1 MQEQGKRL
9 LLAVTLALGVLLAWQ
24 YLFAPKEPPKKP
36 VATQGSGS
44 ASGSAVEPTQPV
56 SVTSV
61 VGEVKPCGPEQTIT
75 LTYPTATVS
84 FCSYGGAIRSWKLSD
99 KRFEHDKS
107 KGELIPPQSP
117 GAFLVNFADSTYV
130 LPKQAEWKGE
140 KKSDTQVV
148 YTFSNDT
155 FDIEKT
161 FDIIPAAYVVKVT
174 VKVKTKK
181 PNAQQTLTVSTFG
194 YHDPKD
200 SGGGGKSVQPRV
212 WDSASYF
219 GGEHYE
225 SGVKSVIDAPRYAY
239 NIKWAGFEH
248 PFMLA
253 GIAPKPAP
261 GQTVDKATHAD
272 PSGLMRTDLYFHP
285 AFGAEGTTEMVGFF
299 GPKNYMELEG
309 VDKAAGFPTHFTGAI
324 DLGWFAFIGRP
335 LMWLLLK
342 FYSFLGNWGLAIM
355 LLTLLVKALTI
366 PFTTRSM
373 RSMKAIAVLAPE
385 LKELQAKY
393 KDDRARLQAETM
405 ALYRQHGANP
415 LSGCLPIFLQ
425 MPIWLALYRM
435 LSATGELFWQPFIPG
450 WINDLSA
457 ADPYHVLPAILMI
470 TMFAQARLQPMAS
483 TGDPAQKMQQRM
495 MQYGMPLM
503 FGVMSFFFPAGLTLY
518 IFTNTCLS
526 AVHSIYMNKYDKKS
540 LELADRLK
548 AAHAKAEQAKNQTAA
563 AKAKDANVDDDD
575 NDDDDSSTDDKALV
589 KTTANK
595 PRPNQNRGSKKKK
608 RRR

>member
-36 VATQGSGS
+36 VATGQGSGS
-44 ASGSAVEPTQPV
+44 AAQP
-56 SVTSV
+56 STPGNAPV
-61 VGEVKPCGPEQTIT
+61 VGEVKTCGPDQTIS
-75 LTYPTATVS
+75 LSYPTANVA
-84 FCSYGGAIRSWKLSD
+84 FCSYGGVLKSWHLTD
-99 KRFEHDKS
+99 KRYEHDKS
-107 KGELIPPQSP
+107 KGELIPQQSP
-117 GAFLVNFADSTYV
+117 GAFVVNFADSTYV
-130 LPKQAEWKGE
+130 LPAQTEWKGE

-161 FDIIPAAYVVKVT
+161 YDINPSAYVVRLT

-181 PNAQQTLTVSTFG
+181 PNALQTLTVSTFG

-212 WDSASYF
+212 WDSASYG

-225 SGVKSVIDAPRYAY
+225 TSVKSVIAAPRFAY
-239 NIKWAGFEH
+239 NIKWTGFEH
-248 PFMLA
+248 PFLLA
-253 GIAPKPAP
+253 GIAPQVGP
-261 GQTVDKATHAD
+261 GASVNKATYAD
-272 PSGLMRTDLYFHP
+272 SSGLMRTDMFFHP
-285 AFGAEGTTEMVGFF
+285 ALPPDGTVEMAAYF
-299 GPKNYMELEG
+299 GPKNYKELE
-309 VDKAAGFPTHFTGAI
+309 AADGAAKFTTHFKDAI
-324 DLGWFAFIGRP
+324 DLGWFAVIGRP

-342 FYSFLGNWGLAIM
+342 FYSLVGNWGIAIM
-355 LLTLLVKALTI
+355 LLTLLVKALTV

-385 LKELQAKY
+385 LKALQEKY

-435 LSATGELFWQPFIPG
+435 LSSTGELYWQPFIPG
-450 WINDLSA
+450 WINDLTA
-457 ADPYHVLPAILMI
+457 ADPYHILPAILMI
-470 TMFAQARLQPMAS
+470 TMFAQARLQPMAA
-483 TGDPAQKMQQRM
+483 TNDPAQKMQQRM
-495 MQYGMPLM
+495 MQYGLPLM

-548 AAHAKAEQAKNQTAA
+548 AAQAKAEQAKNQTAA
-563 AKAKDANVDDDD
+563 AKAKDANVSDDDD
-575 NDDDDSSTDDKALV
+575 DDDDSSADDKALA
-589 KTTANK
+589 KTSSNK

>member
-24 YLFAPKEPPKKP
+24 YLFAPKESPKKP

-44 ASGSAVEPTQPV
+44 AAGSAAQSPEPISAV
-56 SVTSV
+56 SPKV
-61 VGEVKPCGPEQTIT
+61 PACGPEQTIT
-75 LTYPTATVS
+75 LTYPTANVA
-84 FCSYGGAIRSWKLSD
+84 FCSHGGVLKSWHLND
-99 KRFEHDKS
+99 LHYEHDS
-107 KGELIPPQSP
+107 NKGELIPQQSP
-117 GAFLVNFADSTYV
+117 GAFIVNFADSTFV
-130 LPKQAEWKGE
+130 LPEQTEWKGE
-140 KKSDTQVV
+140 KTSDTQVR

-161 FDIIPAAYVVKVT
+161 FDVVPATYVVKLT

-181 PNAQQTLTVSTFG
+181 PNAQQTLTVSTYGF
-194 YHDPKD
+194 HDPKV

-212 WDSASYF
+212 WDSASYA

-225 SGVKSVIDAPRYAY
+225 TGVKAVIAQPRYVN
-239 NIKWAGFEH
+239 NIKWTGFEH
-248 PFMLA
+248 PYMLA
-253 GIAPKPAP
+253 AIAPRVGP
-261 GQTVDKATHAD
+261 GAMVNKATNANA
-272 PSGLMRTDLYFHP
+272 SGLMRTDLYFHP
-285 AFGAEGTTEMVGFF
+285 ALAQEGTVEMVGYF
-299 GPKNYMELEG
+299 GPKNYKELEAADR
-309 VDKAAGFPTHFTGAI
+309 VAGFSTHFKETI
-324 DLGWFAFIGRP
+324 DLGWFAVIGRP

-435 LSATGELFWQPFIPG
+435 LSSTGELFWQPFIPG

-457 ADPYHVLPAILMI
+457 ADPYHVLPALMMI
-470 TMFAQARLQPMAS
+470 TMFAQARLQPTAVATDS
-483 TGDPAQKMQQRM
+483 AQKMQQRM

-540 LELADRLK
+540 IALAERLK
-548 AAHAKAEQAKNQTAA
+548 ASHAKTEQAKNQTAA
-563 AKAKDANVDDDD
+563 AKAKDASVDDDD
-575 NDDDDSSTDDKALV
+575 DDDDDSSTDDKSLV
-589 KTTANK
+589 KTAANK

>member
-44 ASGSAVEPTQPV
+44 AAQPSAAPAVAPV
-56 SVTSV
+56 ATD
-61 VGEVKPCGPEQTIT
+61 VKPCGAEQTIS
-75 LTYPTATVS
+75 LTYPTANVS
-84 FCSYGGAIRSWKLSD
+84 FCSYGGVLKSWHLND
-99 KRFEHDKS
+99 KRYEHDAN
-107 KGELIPPQSP
+107 KGELIPQQSP
-117 GAFLVNFADSTYV
+117 GVFVVNFADSTYV
-130 LPKQAEWKGE
+130 LPAHTEWKGE
-140 KKSDTQVV
+140 KKSETQVV

-161 FDIIPAAYVVKVT
+161 YDIVPEAFVVRLT

-181 PNAQQTLTVSTFG
+181 PNALQTLSVSTYGF
-194 YHDPKD
+194 HDPKV

-225 SGVKSVIDAPRYAY
+225 TGVKAVIATPRFGE
-239 NIKWAGFEH
+239 NIKWTGFEH
-248 PFMLA
+248 PYMLA
-253 GIAPKPAP
+253 AIAPRVGP
-261 GQTVDKATHAD
+261 GATVAKATHGDA
-272 PSGLMRTDLYFHP
+272 SGLMRTDLFFHP
-285 AFGAEGTTEMVGFF
+285 VLPPDGTVEMVGYF
-299 GPKNYMELEG
+299 GPKNYKQLDGADG
-309 VDKAAGFPTHFTGAI
+309 VAGFPTHFKETI
-324 DLGWFAFIGRP
+324 DLGWFAVIGRP

-435 LSATGELFWQPFIPG
+435 LSSTGELYWQPFIPG

-457 ADPYHVLPAILMI
+457 SDPYHVLPALMMI
-470 TMFAQARLQPMAS
+470 TMFAQARLQPTAVATDS
-483 TGDPAQKMQQRM
+483 AQKMQQRM
-495 MQYGMPLM
+495 MQYGLPLM

-540 LELADRLK
+540 LELAERLK
-548 AAHAKAEQAKNQTAA
+548 ASQAKAEQAKNQTSA
-563 AKAKDANVDDDD
+563 AKAKDANAADDDD
-575 NDDDDSSTDDKALV
+575 DDDDSSAEDKSLV

>member
-1 MQEQGKRL
+1 MLKHGTRL

-24 YLFAPKEPPKKP
+24 YLFAPKEAPKKP

-44 ASGSAVEPTQPV
+44 AAAPQAAPV
-56 SVTSV
+56 APPVT
-61 VGEVKPCGPEQTIT
+61 GDVKTCGPDQTIT
-75 LTYPTATVS
+75 VTYPTATVS
-84 FCSYGGAIRSWKLSD
+84 FCSYGGVIKSWKLSD

-107 KGELIPPQSP
+107 KGELVPAQSP
-117 GAFLVNFADSTYV
+117 GAFIVNFADSTYV
-130 LPKQAEWKGE
+130 LPAQTEWKGE
-140 KKSDTQVV
+140 KKSDTQIV

-161 FDIIPAAYVVKVT
+161 YDIVPAAYVVRVSI
-174 VKVKTKK
+174 KVKTKK
-181 PNAQQTLTVSTFG
+181 PNAQQTLTVSTYG

-225 SGVKSVIDAPRYAY
+225 SGVKSVIAAPRFGT

-253 GIAPKPAP
+253 GIAPKPVP
-261 GQTVDKATHAD
+261 GATVNKATYAD
-272 PSGLMRTDLYFHP
+272 ASGLMSTDLYFHP
-285 AFGAEGTTEMVGFF
+285 ALQSDSTTEMVGFF
-299 GPKNYMELEG
+299 GPKNYKELEG
-309 VDKAAGFPTHFTGAI
+309 VDAAAGFPTHFTGAI
-324 DLGWFAFIGRP
+324 DLGWFAFIGKP

-385 LKELQAKY
+385 LKVLQEKY

-457 ADPYHVLPAILMI
+457 ADPYHVLPAILMV

-483 TGDPAQKMQQRM
+483 TNDPAQKMQQRM

-518 IFTNTCLS
+518 IFTNTVLS

-540 LELADRLK
+540 IELAERLK
-548 AAHAKAEQAKNQTAA
+548 ASQAKAEQAKNQTAA

-575 NDDDDSSTDDKALV
+575 DDDDDSSTDDKALV

-595 PRPNQNRGSKKKK
+595 PRPNQNRGPKKKK